1 MKRIISLTLAVL
13 MLAALLLTATS
24 CGMESISG
32 YTLLRDH
39 IIDQVGYDK
48 DMALNEYVT
57 IRVATLDGGD
67 TEVHA
72 TIGGY
77 NPNPMMSGTPVRITL
92 KMNGSVEKANLVCE
106 VLDTTTHTAIAWG
119 YAEVL
124 LTHYTGN
131 ETISFTSQEN
141 ISFVIEDATED
152 FATVLLNSL
161 LLAID
166 TYTTNSLGLD
176 LRDMGF
182 IALADKYMADTE
194 IVEAEEELGG
204 AFSSARL
211 SLAGLMILEGV
222 GMVFL
227 VLAILWLVLLIFKA
241 IFYKDPAKA
250 DKTAEKP
257 APAKAEAP
265 VKKSAP
271 APAPAATPAPAADD
285 AQLIAV
291 ITAAVAA
298 AIESDSA
305 LTSQFASGFRVVSFK
320 KTEKTTRNR

>member
-57 IRVATLDGGD
+57 IRVSTLDGGD
-67 TEVHA
+67 IEVHA

-106 VLDTTTHTAIAWG
+106 VLDATTHTAIAWG

-131 ETISFTSQEN
+131 EAISFTKQEN
-141 ISFVIEDATED
+141 ISFVIQDATED

-166 TYTTNSLGLD
+166 TYTTHNMGID

-182 IALADKYMADTE
+182 VALADKYMADTE
-194 IVEAEEELGG
+194 TVEAEEDLGG

-211 SLAGLMILEGV
+211 SLAGLMVLEGV

-227 VLAILWLVLLIFKA
+227 VLAILWIVLLIFKA

-271 APAPAATPAPAADD
+271 APAPVAMPAPAADD

-298 AIESDSA
+298 AIESDPA